1 MASTLVGPIRIP
13 QVNSTYYVGQP
24 MLRTI
29 QQAVTYAVAD
39 SNDGTVIIPQEY
51 AGSDAVSAV
60 TGGSATVFI
69 IDLRGGNRQTY
80 IWWQGAYIM
89 QPFDAMGGL
98 VSPKLNH
105 YAYVGIGTNP
115 TIQATIN
122 TLAAYPT
129 LHFVIIISPSY
140 TGSEVIGN
148 LTGANANMVLSDQRT
163 DQWQNYYW
171 NGTQFVP
178 SDFAPLGD
186 IVAGSITADS
196 IEAGSA
202 SFDTCLVSNSPV
214 RTFANTADPEGPS
227 YPPAGIGV
235 STGTS
240 WSPTSINPANVAMLN
255 APSSIFAGDII
266 ASSFIATG
274 TPGPTPPIPFT
285 FIDWYA
291 GDGGARWVV
300 QAPTGEVAAGFEIAG
315 INGAGTAA
323 TSWIKG
329 TTAPNLMTMGAT
341 TLTVG
346 NANVTG
352 DITGNSLHAMGS
364 SGLPATPNS
373 MWLDYLT
380 LGRFITVGPSVG
392 VLSGIQLAGIDSAGG
407 SFTEFLHV
415 DGAATLFIGNGAM
428 RMGYRPNGTWGS
440 GSPNINSD
448 GSILAINAGGNGVYL
463 NWDRPGIVSFGNGA
477 QNQMGHVDSSGNA
490 FFASFNLGPQLTPTS
505 TAGQMRFM
513 TGNELQLVCI
523 NSTSNAIAGSF
534 NLIGYSADFSQTANY
549 MTCFQDASTGPQII
563 VSATFTAS
571 QKNFRI
577 THPLDETKDL
587 THSSLEGPEIAVFYR
602 GEAVTADGSVEI
614 TLPDYFEAL
623 TTEENRSV
631 QLTELYD
638 DEDNPVFG
646 NFLAAGRVKN
656 GKFIVRSSTPVVKFY
671 WEVKAVRTDVPPLAI
686 ETMKEPPR
694 DATRPDGSG
703 TPEAGE
709 PKPKTVRAGDAVA
722 TGSSRTRKTH

>member
-29 QQAVTYAVAD
+29 QQAVTYAIAD

-186 IVAGSITADS
+186 IIAGSITADS

-202 SFDTCLVSNSPV
+202 TFDTCLVDESPV
-214 RTFANTADPEGPS
+214 RTFANTADGPS
-227 YPPAGIGV
+227 QGMIWPTLGV
-235 STGTS
+235 PVSLGDHWQNPS
-240 WSPTSINPANVAMLN
+240 IDPTTLALLNVSNAADFIARSIH
-255 APSSIFAGDII
+255 
-266 ASSFIATG
+266 ATG
-274 TPGPTPPIPFT
+274 T
-285 FIDWYA
+285 A
-291 GDGGARWVV
+291 
-300 QAPTGEVAAGFEIAG
+300 QAPT
-315 INGAGTAA
+315 
-323 TSWIKG
+323 
-329 TTAPNLMTMGAT
+329 
-341 TLTVG
+341 
-346 NANVTG
+346 
-352 DITGNSLHAMGS
+352 DII
-364 SGLPATPNS
+364 PNS
-373 MWLDYLT
+373 VWLDST
-380 LGRFITVGPSVG
+380 IANGGRVITVGPSSG
-392 VLSGIQLAGIDSAGG
+392 VLNGLQFGGLDSLGANYLEYAHFAVSSLHVTMIVDGDITANSLHATASSSLPAAPNTIWMDFLSGSGGRILTTGPSPGVLNGIQFAGIDSAAG

-415 DGAATLFIGNGAM
+415 DAGATLYTGNQSM
-428 RMGYRPNGTWGS
+428 RIGYRANGTWGS

>member
-1 MASTLVGPIRIP
+1 MATTSAAPISIP
-13 QVNSTYYVGQP
+13 QINHYYYVGEA

-29 QQAVTYAVAD
+29 QQAVTFAVAD
-39 SNDGTVIIPQEY
+39 NNDGTVIIPQEY

-69 IDLRGGNRQTY
+69 IDERGGNRQTY

-115 TIQATIN
+115 TIQITIN

-178 SDFAPLGD
+178 SNFAPLGD
-186 IVAGSITADS
+186 IIAGSITAES
-196 IEAGSA
+196 IDAGSA
-202 SFDTCLVSNSPV
+202 TFDTCVVSNSPV
-214 RTFANTADPEGPS
+214 RTFANTADPQGPS

-240 WSPTSINPANVAMLN
+240 WQTTSIPPASLATWPAVGVPVSTGTAWSPSISPASLAMLN
-255 APSSIFAGDII
+255 VSNAGDFL
-266 ASSFIATG
+266 A
-274 TPGPTPPIPFT
+274 
-285 FIDWYA
+285 
-291 GDGGARWVV
+291 
-300 QAPTGEVAAGFEIAG
+300 
-315 INGAGTAA
+315 
-323 TSWIKG
+323 
-329 TTAPNLMTMGAT
+329 
-341 TLTVG
+341 
-346 NANVTG
+346 
-352 DITGNSLHAMGS
+352 NSLHATGS
-364 SGLPATPNS
+364 SSAPPTPNS
-373 MWLDYLT
+373 VWMDFLSGSGGRILT
-380 LGRFITVGPSVG
+380 TGPSPG
-392 VLSGIQLAGIDSAGG
+392 VLNGIQFAGIDSAAG

-415 DGAATLFIGNGAM
+415 DAGATLYTGNQSM
-428 RMGYRPNGTWGS
+428 RIGYRANGTWGS

-463 NWDRPGIVSFGNGA
+463 NWDRAGIVSFGNGA
-477 QNQMGHVDSSGNA
+477 QNQMAHVDSSGNA
-490 FFASFNLGPQLTPTS
+490 FFATYNLGPQLTPTS
-505 TAGQMRFM
+505 TAGQIRFL
-513 TGNELQLVCI
+513 TGNELQLICI
-523 NSTSNAIAGSF
+523 NATTTSLAGSF
-534 NLIGYSADFSQTANY
+534 NLLGYSADFSQTVNY

-646 NFLAAGRVKN
+646 NFLAAGRVKD
-656 GKFIVRSSTPVVKFY
+656 GKFIVRSSTPIVKFY
-671 WEVKAVRTDVPPLAI
+671 WEVKAVRDDVPPLVI
-686 ETMKEPPR
+686 ESVKEPPR
-694 DATRPDGSG
+694 HAPTQPSPLPGVVRSG
-703 TPEAGE
+703 TAQAGE
-709 PKPKTVRAGDAVA
+709 PNPKTVRHGVAVA
-722 TGSSRTRKTH
+722 TPSARTRKPN